1 MILWQKSKLCVSKT
15 AKNEISEMSI
25 DTNIWIRIL
34 LRGRVALPI
43 LAAFND
49 HKFQLFVY
57 LY

>member
-1 MILWQKSKLCVSKT
+1 MKFRVVF
-15 AKNEISEMSI
+15 